1 MVVGDGMKRSKQ
13 VLQNLSAAELKTIA
27 RELRPN
33 EKLWGYFS
41 YEWGTALERTKPA
54 NPDDELKIP
63 SNWFSLNAGPAGFG
77 TCPPSHKARGD
88 HPKAATRIQSSLN
101 KGKYV
106 QAVEKILAYLKAGD
120 CYQVNLTQRFT
131 AETSEDPRAIYQR
144 LCRISPAP
152 YSCYLDCGDF
162 QILSAS
168 PELFLKA
175 DADGTLTTKPIK
187 GTRPRGRTTE
197 EDQKLKKELAASEK
211 DRAEL
216 LMITDLLR
224 NDLGK
229 IAIPGSVRVPKLR
242 EVESFSNVHHLVSTV
257 TAKRRS
263 DKDIIDVLTAM
274 LPGGSITGAPKIR
287 SMEIIRELEPVN
299 RGVYTG
305 AIGWIGP
312 NNTACFNVAI
322 RTMVIQNKIAYFN
335 AGGGIV
341 IDSDPEAEYEECFTK
356 ASGMI
361 RVLMPV

>member
-1 MVVGDGMKRSKQ
+1 MQSLNIGD
-13 VLQNLSAAELKTIA
+13 LKNIA
-27 RELRPN
+27 RNLKPN
-33 EKLWGYFS
+33 ERLWGYFS
-41 YEWGTALERTKPA
+41 YEWGAALEGIKPA
-54 NPDDELKIP
+54 SSQDELSLP
-63 SNWFSLNAGPAGFG
+63 PNWFQLETQKTGFCSLGSAKFGEDGGRKPAFK
-77 TCPPSHKARGD
+77 T
-88 HPKAATRIQSSLN
+88 SLS
-101 KGKYV
+101 KKKYIES
-106 QAVEKILAYLKAGD
+106 VEKILAYLRAGD

-131 AETSEDPRAIYQR
+131 TETNEDPQTIYQR
-144 LCRISPAP
+144 LCQISPAP
-152 YSCYLDCGDF
+152 YACYLDCGGF

-187 GTRPRGRTTE
+187 GTRPRGRSPT
-197 EDQKLKKELAASEK
+197 EDQKFKEELTRSEK

-224 NDLGK
+224 NDMGK
-229 IAIPGSVRVPKLR
+229 IAIPGSVQVPKLR
-242 EVESFSNVHHLVSTV
+242 EVETFSNVHHLVSTV
-257 TAKRRS
+257 TAQRTP

-287 SMEIIRELEPVN
+287 AMEIIRELEPVN

-305 AIGWIGP
+305 AVGWIGP

-341 IDSDPEAEYEECFTK
+341 IDSDPQAEYEECLVK
-356 ASGMI
+356 ASGMMKA
-361 RVLMPV
+361 LMPV